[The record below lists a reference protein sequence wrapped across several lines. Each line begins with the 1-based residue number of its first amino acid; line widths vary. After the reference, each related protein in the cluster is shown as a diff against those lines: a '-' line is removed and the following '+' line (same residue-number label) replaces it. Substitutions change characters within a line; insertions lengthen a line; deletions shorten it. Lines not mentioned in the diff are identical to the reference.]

1 MTTEGTQEKPL
12 WLQGRDAMLEREQGV
27 VWRKEPPDYTLSRQT
42 LHVERTHQFA
52 PDSLEAAVELI
63 VQVYELEVSHKKDP
77 SQWNCVV
84 HDQFRTRTNGG
95 PWYSV
100 KDIAEKGSYNLF
112 IGETPFYSAANQT
125 FDSSAEIFKA
135 ALPGGFFWEV
145 LEVYSPPPVVA
156 FRWRHWGT
164 FAGPYFGHEP
174 SGERVEMFGMTVAR
188 CADDLRLLEVEHFY
202 DNSLFLGQLTKGCPI
217 AHRGPA
223 GAPPA
228 P

>member
-1 MTTEGTQEKPL
+1 MTEQKQETPL
-12 WLQGRDAMLEREQGV
+12 WLQGRDAMLARETGV
-27 VWRKEPPDYTLSRQT
+27 AWRKGPPDYTLSNQAMRA
-42 LHVERTHQFA
+42 ERTRPHA

-63 VQVYELEVSHKKDP
+63 VQVYELEVSHKQDP

-84 HDQFRTRTNGG
+84 LDKFRTRTNGG
-95 PWYSV
+95 PWYTA

-112 IGETPFYSAANQT
+112 IGETAYYSAANET
-125 FDSSAEIFKA
+125 FESSTEIFKA

-164 FAGPYFGHEP
+164 FAGPYFGHDP
-174 SGERVEMFGMTVAR
+174 TGKQVEMFGMTVAR
-188 CADDLRLLEVEHFY
+188 CAEDLRLLEVEHFY
-202 DNSLFLGQLTKGCPI
+202 DNSLFLSQLTGGCPV
-217 AHRGPA
+217 AHRRPTA
-223 GAPPA
+223 ELPA